1 MLTRGRHVSFK
12 SLFTASKSRSDIVA
26 TFLAVLEL
34 TKNERITVNDSGSE
48 IYIDVSERKNT
59 DGI

>member
-1 MLTRGRHVSFK
+1 MSFK
-12 SLFTASKSRSDIVA
+12 SLFKFSKSRSDIVA

-34 TKNERITVNDSGSE
+34 TKNERITVSDSAGE
-48 IYIDVSERKNT
+48 IYIDVSERKGT